1 MKRSP
6 NAQRASASGAA
17 TDEPAPPVNSNDRG
31 EPAAPPTEPAVA
43 EPQAAAADSPFATP
57 RAEEIYW
64 AGVRHGIKSAGRE
77 PGHPHMPADFNLNLT
92 RNGGLPS
99 LTSGKLV
106 DAFPYAP
113 DEKTLG
119 LGHIHGDEP
128 PDPGE
133 EPPPTPR
140 AVRHD
145 GWTDARVRLFLETLA
160 ETGVVA
166 DACRAARMSRDAAY
180 AFRRRASGRAF
191 ALAWDAALLLSRSAI
206 GDDVIG
212 RSRYGVVDK
221 VYRNGELV
229 AERHRYDNRLT
240 MAVLARLDR
249 QAEGLGENAPVVR
262 AVAQEWDR
270 FLDLVPE
277 GIVGA
282 QAFVDARFPP
292 AKEGAAALHPVEEP
306 ETLLGGTAASG
317 TESALL
323 ARLSLYEHFG
333 AGLPEEI
340 DTADLDPE
348 RMADWTEEQWERA
361 ELSNLVDTLSPRE
374 WPEAARN
381 AGADGTDG
389 MCKLRKLY
397 LLYHPEKSGRA
408 AAAPAEPEDDFAG
421 CSVWEEEEGWRT
433 DFPPPADYDGWEE
446 GEPGDEDYRRELS
459 DEELLAI
466 GLDDASIEEERLA
479 TLAEQH
485 AARERFFGSGGDEEA
500 EPVAE
505 SPSPIPG
512 EGGAQAEGLGG

>member
-1 MKRSP
+1 MKQSP

-17 TDEPAPPVNSNDRG
+17 TDEPVPPFNPNNG
-31 EPAAPPTEPAVA
+31 A
-43 EPQAAAADSPFATP
+43 EPPGTPADPRFATP

-92 RNGGLPS
+92 RNGDLAS
-99 LTSGKLV
+99 LTSGKFV

-113 DEKTLG
+113 DEGTLG
-119 LGHIHGDEP
+119 LGHIHG
-128 PDPGE
+128 E
-133 EPPPTPR
+133 EPSESGVEALSTLR

-145 GWTDARVRLFLETLA
+145 GWTDAKVRLFLETLA

-282 QAFVDARFPP
+282 QAFVEARFPP
-292 AKEGAAALHPVEEP
+292 ATEGAAAVLPLEEP
-306 ETLLGGTAASG
+306 ETLLGGAAASG

-333 AGLPEEI
+333 AGLPEEV
-340 DTADLDPE
+340 DTDDLDPE
-348 RMADWTEEQWERA
+348 RMADWSDEQWERA
-361 ELSNLVDTLSPRE
+361 NLSKLLDMISPLE
-374 WPEAARN
+374 WPEAARR
-381 AGADGTDG
+381 ADADGTDG

-397 LLYHPEKSGRA
+397 LRYHPEKSRGPA
-408 AAAPAEPEDDFAG
+408 DAPAEPEDDFAD

-446 GEPGDEDYRRELS
+446 GEPGSEDYRRELS
-459 DEELLAI
+459 EEELRAV
-466 GLDDASIEEERLA
+466 GLDDDAIEEERLA
-479 TLAEQH
+479 ILAEQH
-485 AARERFFGSGGDEEA
+485 AARERFFFGSGRDEAA
-500 EPVAE
+500 EPVPRG
-505 SPSPIPG
+505 PSPVSG